1 MAFSLHHST
10 WRSNALGLKVR
21 SQWGQRS
28 QGGALIRL
36 ASDRSRTRGAAGA
49 AGAAGAVEAAGAT
62 AGASG
67 AELEESVDAALRNE
81 ARAVERT
88 ISV

>member
-1 MAFSLHHST
+1 M
-10 WRSNALGLKVR
+10 
-21 SQWGQRS
+21 
-28 QGGALIRL
+28 IRL

-49 AGAAGAVEAAGAT
+49 AGAAGAVEAAGAI

-67 AELEESVDAALRNE
+67 VELDESVDAALRNE